1 MAVQKVKGYVKGF
14 FSEGHKRT
22 IVAKKNIA
30 ATFLIK
36 GVSILTSLLLVP
48 LTIHYVNPTE
58 FGIWLTMSSFL
69 TWFAF
74 FDIGFGNGLKN
85 KLAEAIALK
94 DFELAKIYVSTTYF
108 MLIMIS
114 AGLLSVFFIANIF
127 LDWTKVLNAPVHLA
141 GELKSLVVIIFSVFA
156 VQFVLQL
163 LNVVIA
169 AMQRTFISSV
179 IGLIGNLLTLLIIY
193 VLSKTTSG
201 SLIYLGLAISLTP
214 LVIFMIFSIILYRG
228 SYKAFAPSLKMVRFK
243 YARDLMT
250 LGLKFFV
257 IQVGLI
263 FFYNADNLIIT
274 NVISPSAVTS
284 YNIAFKY
291 FSVITMVCSIVMAPI
306 WPAFTEAHAKGD
318 QEWIRLTVNRLLKFC
333 LIILIGGAVMLA
345 LSAIVY
351 KFWVGKEIVIPFSLS
366 LALYAFTVINSYRTV
381 FCFYLNGIGKIT
393 LELYIIVSAGLL
405 NIPLGIYMGKVWGTT
420 GVVFATTLLCM
431 MCGIIETIQYK
442 KLINQRATGIWNK

>member
-1 MAVQKVKGYVKGF
+1 MQKITAYIKGF
-14 FSEGHKRT
+14 FSEGHQRT

-36 GVSILTSLLLVP
+36 GASILISLILVP

-85 KLAEAIALK
+85 KLAEAIAVK
-94 DFELAKIYVSTTYF
+94 DFELSKIYVSTTYF
-108 MLIMIS
+108 MLILIS
-114 AGLLSVFFIANIF
+114 GGLLVLFFILNIF
-127 LDWTKVLNAPVHLA
+127 LDWTKVLNAPAHLA
-141 GELKSLVVIIFSVFA
+141 KELNLLVLIIFSVFA

-169 AMQRTFISSV
+169 ARQNTFISSV
-179 IGLIGNLLTLLIIY
+179 IGLIGNLLTLVIIY
-193 VLSKTTSG
+193 ILSKTTAG
-201 SLIYLGLAISLTP
+201 SLVYLGLTISLSP
-214 LVIFMIFSIILYRG
+214 LLIFLIFTIVLYRG
-228 SYKAFAPSLKMVRFK
+228 SYKQFAPSLKMVRFK
-243 YARDLMT
+243 YAKDLMS

-257 IQVGLI
+257 IQLGLI

-274 NVISPSAVTS
+274 NVISPEAVTS

-306 WPAFTEAHAKGD
+306 WPAFTEAHTKGD
-318 QEWIRLTVNRLLKFC
+318 QQWIRLTVNRLLKFC
-333 LIILIGGAVMLA
+333 LLILIGGAAMLT
-345 LSAIVY
+345 LSPFVY
-351 KFWVGKEIVIPFSLS
+351 KLWVGKEIAVPFSLS
-366 LALYAFTVINSYRTV
+366 AVLYAFTVINTYRTV

-393 LELYIIVSAGLL
+393 LELYIIVTAGLL
-405 NIPLGIYMGKVWGTT
+405 NIPLGIYMGKLWGTT
-420 GVVFATTLLCM
+420 GVILATTVLCIG
-431 MCGIIETIQYK
+431 CAVIETIQYR
-442 KLINQRATGIWNK
+442 KLINQKAAGIWNK

>member
-1 MAVQKVKGYVKGF
+1 MQKVQGYVKGF

-169 AMQRTFISSV
+169 AMQRTFISSI
-179 IGLIGNLLTLLIIY
+179 IGLIGNLLTLVIIY

-405 NIPLGIYMGKVWGTT
+405 NIPLGIYMGKLWGTT
-420 GVVFATTLLCM
+420 GVVFATTLLCLV
-431 MCGIIETIQYK
+431 CGVIETIQYK

>member
-1 MAVQKVKGYVKGF
+1 MRKPAAYIKSF
-14 FSEGHKRT
+14 FSEGHQRT
-22 IVAKKNIA
+22 LVAKKNIA
-30 ATFLIK
+30 GTFLIK
-36 GVSILTSLLLVP
+36 GASILISLLLVP

-94 DFELAKIYVSTTYF
+94 DYRLAKIYVSTTYC
-108 MLIMIS
+108 MLILIS
-114 AGLLSVFFIANIF
+114 AGLLVLFFLMNIF
-127 LDWTKVLNAPVHLA
+127 LDWTRVLNAPIHLA
-141 GELKSLVVIIFSVFA
+141 SELNSLVVIIFSVFA

-169 AMQRTFISSV
+169 ATQSTFISSV
-179 IGLIGNLLTLLIIY
+179 IGLIGNILTLLIIY
-193 VLSKTTSG
+193 ILSKTTSG
-201 SLIYLGLAISLTP
+201 SLIYLGLTISLSP
-214 LVIFMIFSIILYRG
+214 LLIFFIFSIILYRG
-228 SYKAFAPSLKMVRFK
+228 RYKAFAPSLKHVRFAHAK
-243 YARDLMT
+243 DLMT

-274 NVISPSAVTS
+274 NVISPAAVTS

-318 QEWIRLTVNRLLKFC
+318 QEWIRLTVTRLLKFC
-333 LIILIGGAVMLA
+333 LIVLVGGAVMLG
-345 LSAIVY
+345 LSDMIY
-351 KFWVGKEIVIPFSLS
+351 KIWVGKEIMIPFSLS
-366 LALYAFTVINSYRTV
+366 FALYAFTVINTYRTV

-393 LELYIIVSAGLL
+393 LELIIIVGAGLL
-405 NIPLGIYMGKVWGTT
+405 NIPLGIYMGKLWGTT
-420 GVVFATTLLCM
+420 GVVSATTLLCVF
-431 MCGIIETIQYK
+431 CAIIETVQYK
-442 KLINQRATGIWNK
+442 KLIGKRATGIWNQ